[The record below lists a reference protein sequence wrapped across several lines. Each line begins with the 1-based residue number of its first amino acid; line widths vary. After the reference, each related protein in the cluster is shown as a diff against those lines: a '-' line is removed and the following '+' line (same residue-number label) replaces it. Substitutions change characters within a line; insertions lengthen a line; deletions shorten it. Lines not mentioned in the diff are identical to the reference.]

1 MVGSQ
6 HALLEPAPTGD
17 VAACSQSARA
27 GARDGALV
35 CKPMYAKNRSITA
48 TCFVSSFF
56 VATVPF
62 HGMLKDTPN
71 FNHDP
76 NPGHT
81 MNPPTGLPS
90 FGRAGTGNTQAVC
103 RCDVFMVRD
112 GECTL
117 CAAAQ
122 GTI

>member
-48 TCFVSSFF
+48 DPSIGRNPLE
-56 VATVPF
+56 VAAAVQAARQI
-62 HGMLKDTPN
+62 
-71 FNHDP
+71 
-76 NPGHT
+76 
-81 MNPPTGLPS
+81 PTKREEAA
-90 FGRAGTGNTQAVC
+90 GR
-103 RCDVFMVRD
+103 RRRFMVD
-112 GECTL
+112 MESFS
-117 CAAAQ
+117 
-122 GTI
+122 